1 MTGMM
6 DDLGQAS
13 SGDPHTI
20 TKGDVSSTGL
30 NKVDM
35 IKDKILENI
44 PVHYVNI
51 KEYMHKNS

>member
-35 IKDKILENI
+35 PQDKRENTGKHSC
-44 PVHYVNI
+44 PLC
-51 KEYMHKNS
+51 EC

>member
-35 IKDKILENI
+35 PQDKR
-44 PVHYVNI
+44 
-51 KEYMHKNS
+51 